1 MHFGAYRMLNC
12 VIKESGDGMTV
23 LEFLFVFYIGM
34 GLGIFSIWI
43 IQSVPIKIYARAAY
57 ETVFYS
63 MTINA

>member
-1 MHFGAYRMLNC
+1 
-12 VIKESGDGMTV
+12 MTV
-23 LEFLFVFYIGM
+23 FEFLFVFYIGM
-34 GLGIFSIWI
+34 GGEGGFSIWI